1 MLSQVQLATP
11 FGINGLSRTEEKMES
26 KQSVKIYYHFLW
38 SLGLGELCCKGDKG
52 CLDDSRSVKSIFL
65 SMGLCVLGLHF
76 RLLPCMIAKEII
88 SVNHIIHD
96 HHQAKTI
103 DKNIYALHVSH
114 QAKQCELV
122 LFFFPFLFFSF
133 LTLAEALLICFPPE
147 PGWFLSLRYCCN
159 NLLFSSSNKLFSSN
173 NSFTYVH

>member
-26 KQSVKIYYHFLW
+26 KQSVKIYCHFLW

-52 CLDDSRSVKSIFL
+52 CLDDSRSLKSIFL

-122 LFFFPFLFFSF
+122 LFFSPFFSF
-133 LTLAEALLICFPPE
+133 LFSP
-147 PGWFLSLRYCCN
+147 WQKRY
-159 NLLFSSSNKLFSSN
+159 
-173 NSFTYVH
+173 

>member
-76 RLLPCMIAKEII
+76 RLWHCMIAKEII

-103 DKNIYALHVSH
+103 DKNIYALHMSH
-114 QAKQCELV
+114 QAKQCQLV
-122 LFFFPFLFFSF
+122 LFFFPLSFLFFSHLGRSATDMF
-133 LTLAEALLICFPPE
+133 STRTGMVPFFEVLLQQSFVLLIQ
-147 PGWFLSLRYCCN
+147 
-159 NLLFSSSNKLFSSN
+159 
-173 NSFTYVH
+173 